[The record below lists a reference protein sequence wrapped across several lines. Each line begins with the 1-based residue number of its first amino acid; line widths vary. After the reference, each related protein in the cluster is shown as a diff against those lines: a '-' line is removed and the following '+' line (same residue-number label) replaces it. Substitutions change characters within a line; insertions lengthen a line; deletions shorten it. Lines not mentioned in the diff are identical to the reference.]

1 MRETDTLLQFL
12 YRKKENAEHNFPLA
26 SASSGSEMYREG
38 IKMPKDDKVII
49 EELGATISEL
59 RGHIM
64 QLMDELEVSEV
75 TKQLLQ
81 QMKRRVR

>member
-1 MRETDTLLQFL
+1 
-12 YRKKENAEHNFPLA
+12 
-26 SASSGSEMYREG
+26 MYREG